1 MSKTNET
8 TMYDIVKAWND
19 AVAYAIEEDPELT
32 AQDMVS
38 PGAPEIYE
46 FLDESFPELAEDV
59 RRMAVDVIL
68 ASMAADAAEA
78 AATA

>member
-1 MSKTNET
+1 MNKTNET
-8 TMYDIVKAWND
+8 TMYGIVKAWND

-46 FLDESFPELAEDV
+46 FLDESFPELAEDEQ
-59 RRMAVDVIL
+59 RMAVDVIL
-68 ASMAADAAEA
+68 ASMAADVVIAIA
-78 AATA
+78 